1 MSVRGALACAGE
13 EFLSGV
19 KANVAGCHEFWTNPT
34 EAKKQYTTSY
44 LKSLVISLLVTS
56 LVSALLLIPIHI
68 IFYMVRLTLYFTNPE
83 WTESVRAMHS
93 HITFYNLLFDACWYL
108 PLVILFMARNLGL
121 FSSKPFFSYL
131 DHCPKVR
138 EGLTSLPVQSDKYW
152 MWFKASL
159 KSIGKLVLLSLVV
172 FLLKMGFK
180 RLQHGLS
187 VATVL
192 YTQYAKYYRKVKV
205 FADPKYGK
213 KTGDADVAR
222 MPWLSRGH
230 ILMLVVNLGVAY
242 LIFDNVGAATL
253 FLRFYEWYIASI
265 ALSTELLGEYTYR
278 LNYQQT
284 NIFVYK
290 KGWYLCGFGTVVLVG
305 FYVPFVGLLLYHSF
319 QYAGAKLLVTMLP
332 DGWSGSPGSQRC
344 CSQTAFEDAHLEV
357 VDLKLFD
364 GPLNEAKR
372 QKVEEEEEEPE
383 VGRLNFEAD
392 SADLPFDATIGR
404 AGQKVRKLQANL
416 RKQEADAE
424 KLKSAEAQGKGE
436 ELRKELAIQKALQR
450 ARGEK
455 VHDDVSKLRKVHKNL
470 EMKKKKG
477 QERWEA
483 KIENDKQKVE
493 EQQAQR
499 KENLKNRGTKKK
511 AKMLQ
516 RMGFEGERT
525 GWLNSGAWLGPHFPS
540 PFQVSGER
548 FRALPDEP
556 TTNEAA
562 LSYGSNER
570 AAMPSGKGDEESCMN
585 RAPAPMAESKG
596 QGLSLRRMA
605 MLGAYLLLAAVVT
618 FAWANEWL
626 DSRRS
631 LGLYGTILG
640 LLPGALHSR
649 VSSRASAP
657 ARHWRYCAA
666 AFILIVGFF
675 VAIYPFSANSAW
687 HSFLEDPS
695 QSRFVLRWV
704 DCISCC
710 GITMVAAL
718 CVKLKHPPSNYI
730 RHAVW
735 AVCGSWL
742 LIVLLCSTVFFPQKY
757 HPLLQHWAWHLE
769 GIDFTWIAWL
779 MTDRIIALADTS
791 SITMQRSGTIISLA
805 AICFHLRIITE
816 TIFELTPFSLALQ
829 MVLASTFLLL
839 WIFLCVRIAVCLG
852 GSLWLLRKE
861 LPFVE
866 GAPRVEADWA
876 MTVVRL
882 ELLACVLITFSCTTL
897 WWLPYKALSWAESPE
912 VADQMLLIPVVVA
925 HRFNHLI
932 KAVSVA
938 MLSGLLWPCASV
950 PHHDDQPRAAPSV
963 SFRLGD
969 PDLWT
974 AKVKELANRGF
985 TVQCLLRFW
994 RSLLEDKVMPTFN
1007 PLVSTTNDVV
1017 RLAIIPMSRDAETG
1031 GGRALAEIWSGGK
1044 DVPAQCMVTHNWS
1057 NLFLHTV
1064 AAVFADALKE
1074 EFYAGLD
1081 IINTARAEVKR
1092 VTASTIR

>member
-319 QYAGAKLLVTMLP
+319 QYAGAKLLVTMLERE
-332 DGWSGSPGSQRC
+332 SGEPKMLLS
-344 CSQTAFEDAHLEV
+344 
-357 VDLKLFD
+357 
-364 GPLNEAKR
+364 AKR

-525 GWLNSGAWLGPHFPS
+525 GWLNSG
-540 PFQVSGER
+540 
-548 FRALPDEP
+548 
-556 TTNEAA
+556 
-562 LSYGSNER
+562 
-570 AAMPSGKGDEESCMN
+570 
-585 RAPAPMAESKG
+585 
-596 QGLSLRRMA
+596 
-605 MLGAYLLLAAVVT
+605 
-618 FAWANEWL
+618 
-626 DSRRS
+626 
-631 LGLYGTILG
+631 
-640 LLPGALHSR
+640 
-649 VSSRASAP
+649 
-657 ARHWRYCAA
+657 
-666 AFILIVGFF
+666 
-675 VAIYPFSANSAW
+675 
-687 HSFLEDPS
+687 
-695 QSRFVLRWV
+695 
-704 DCISCC
+704 
-710 GITMVAAL
+710 
-718 CVKLKHPPSNYI
+718 
-730 RHAVW
+730 
-735 AVCGSWL
+735 
-742 LIVLLCSTVFFPQKY
+742 
-757 HPLLQHWAWHLE
+757 
-769 GIDFTWIAWL
+769 
-779 MTDRIIALADTS
+779 
-791 SITMQRSGTIISLA
+791 
-805 AICFHLRIITE
+805 
-816 TIFELTPFSLALQ
+816 
-829 MVLASTFLLL
+829 
-839 WIFLCVRIAVCLG
+839 
-852 GSLWLLRKE
+852 
-861 LPFVE
+861 
-866 GAPRVEADWA
+866 
-876 MTVVRL
+876 
-882 ELLACVLITFSCTTL
+882 
-897 WWLPYKALSWAESPE
+897 PY
-912 VADQMLLIPVVVA
+912 
-925 HRFNHLI
+925 
-932 KAVSVA
+932 
-938 MLSGLLWPCASV
+938 
-950 PHHDDQPRAAPSV
+950 
-963 SFRLGD
+963 
-969 PDLWT
+969 
-974 AKVKELANRGF
+974 
-985 TVQCLLRFW
+985 
-994 RSLLEDKVMPTFN
+994 
-1007 PLVSTTNDVV
+1007 
-1017 RLAIIPMSRDAETG
+1017 
-1031 GGRALAEIWSGGK
+1031 
-1044 DVPAQCMVTHNWS
+1044 
-1057 NLFLHTV
+1057 
-1064 AAVFADALKE
+1064 
-1074 EFYAGLD
+1074 
-1081 IINTARAEVKR
+1081 
-1092 VTASTIR
+1092 